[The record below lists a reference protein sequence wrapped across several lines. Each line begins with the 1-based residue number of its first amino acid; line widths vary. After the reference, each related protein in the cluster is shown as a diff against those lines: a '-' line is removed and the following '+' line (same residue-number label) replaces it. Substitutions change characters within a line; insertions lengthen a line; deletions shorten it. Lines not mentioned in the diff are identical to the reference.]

1 MPEATQI
8 PDLAT
13 LQGRLLRRG
22 DPGYE
27 QARTVFNGTIDRRPL
42 IARCTTPA
50 DVVAAIRLARE
61 QGLDLSVRGGGHGVT
76 APPSPTAAL

>member
-27 QARTVFNGTIDRRPL
+27 QARTVFNGAIDRRPL
-42 IARCTTPA
+42 IVARCTTPRRSWPRSGSPA
-50 DVVAAIRLARE
+50 
-61 QGLDLSVRGGGHGVT
+61 SRGWT
-76 APPSPTAAL
+76 